1 MKTWNPKQ
9 DPFASREKSKYKH
22 PVPSR
27 ELILDFITKHKGAY
41 SRKQL
46 IAHFNLQTEFEKE
59 AFRRR
64 LRAMVR
70 DGQLIKNRKAKYS
83 LIKASDLIRGH
94 ILGHKEGI
102 GFVRPEDGTKDIFL
116 PAHEMRKVFD
126 GDLVNVRIIGM
137 DKRNRREGLII
148 DILERKHKQIVGKF
162 FIESGIGFVEP
173 DNTRIAQDIII
184 PPQNQLDAKVNQ
196 IVIAEIITPPTK
208 RAYAIGRIVEILGD
222 YMAPGM
228 ETEVAIRAF
237 GLPHEWPKELQDEI
251 KQLPEEIL
259 TKDQPGRADLRDLPL
274 ITIDGEDAKDFDD
287 AVYCEKKPK
296 DGWRLIVAIADVSYY
311 IKPNSALDKEANK
324 RGTSVYFTGRVL
336 PMLPHV
342 LSNGLC
348 SLKPNVDRLC
358 IVCDMSISSSGEIS
372 RYRFYKAI
380 IRSHARLTYTKAAKI
395 LEGDAQLIKQYK
407 NIWPYLQNLH
417 DLYKVLHKV
426 REQRGALD
434 FEMPE
439 IKVEFGENRKIKRL
453 YPIIRNDAH
462 RIIEECMLC
471 ANTSAAKFLL
481 KNKCDALFRVH
492 DGPDA
497 TKFAEL
503 KEFLKELG
511 LSLGGGDLPTPID
524 YARLIGKI
532 QNRSDTHLI
541 QIILLRSMTQA
552 FYSPDNDGHFGLAY
566 NEYTHFTSPIRR
578 YPDLVVHRAICA
590 VIDKSHKP
598 KDLPDYE
605 KLQTLGEHCSMTER
619 RADDATQE
627 ALDWLK
633 CEYMMDKLG
642 QNFEGIISGVT
653 GFGIFVELK
662 NIFVEGLIHIT
673 ALEDDYYYFD
683 AARHQLIGERRGKNY
698 RLGDTLKVKVARV
711 SLEDKQIDF
720 VPITTKHKLT

>member
-9 DPFASREKSKYKH
+9 DPFANREKSKYEH
-22 PVPSR
+22 PIPSR
-27 ELILDFITKHKGAY
+27 ELILDFITQHQSTY

-46 IAHFNLQTEFEKE
+46 MTHFGLQTAFEKE

-70 DGQLIKNRKAKYS
+70 DGQLVKNRKAKYS
-83 LIKASDLIRGH
+83 LIKASDLIHGRV
-94 ILGHKEGI
+94 LGHKEGI

-116 PAHEMRKVFD
+116 PVHEMRKVFD

-137 DKRNRREGLII
+137 DKRNRREGII
-148 DILERKHKQIVGKF
+148 VDILERKHKQIVGKF

-184 PPQNQLDAKVNQ
+184 PPQDQLDAKVDQ
-196 IVIAEIITPPTK
+196 IVIAEIVTPPTK

-237 GLPHEWPKELQDEI
+237 DLPHEWPEELQDEI
-251 KQLPEEIL
+251 KQLPEEVL
-259 TKDQPGRADLRDLPL
+259 TNDQQGRADLRDFPL
-274 ITIDGEDAKDFDD
+274 VTIDGEDAKDFDD

-296 DGWRLIVAIADVSYY
+296 GGWRLIVAIADVGHYV
-311 IKPNSALDKEANK
+311 KPNSALDKEAKK

-358 IVCDMSISSSGEIS
+358 VVCDMSIAANGKIS
-372 RYRFYKAI
+372 RYRFYQAI
-380 IRSHARLTYTKAAKI
+380 IHSHARLTYTKVAKM
-395 LEGDAQLIKQYK
+395 LEGDTQLIKQYK
-407 NIWPYLQNLH
+407 NVWPYLQNLH
-417 DLYKVLHKV
+417 ELYRALHQV
-426 REQRGALD
+426 RLARGALD

-439 IKVEFGENRKIKRL
+439 IKVEFEENRKIKRL
-453 YPIIRNDAH
+453 YPIVRNDAH

-471 ANTSAAKFLL
+471 ANTCAAKFLL

-524 YARLIGKI
+524 YAKLIEKI
-532 QNRSDTHLI
+532 QNRPDAHLI
-541 QIILLRSMTQA
+541 QTILLRSMTQA
-552 FYSPDNDGHFGLAY
+552 FYSPENDGHFGLAY
-566 NEYTHFTSPIRR
+566 DEYTHFTSPIRR
-578 YPDLVVHRAICA
+578 YPDLIVHRAICA
-590 VIDKSHKP
+590 VIDKSHKS
-598 KDLPDYE
+598 KGLPDYE
-605 KLQTLGEHCSMTER
+605 KLQVLGEHCSMTER
-619 RADDATQE
+619 RADDATYE

-642 QNFEGIISGVT
+642 QDYEGIISGVT

-673 ALEDDYYYFD
+673 ALEDDYYFFD
-683 AARHQLIGERRGKNY
+683 AVRHQLVGERTGKIY
-698 RLGDTLKVKVARV
+698 RLGDTLKIKVARV

-720 VPITTKHKLT
+720 VLA

>member
-1 MKTWNPKQ
+1 MKTWNLKQ
-9 DPFASREKSKYKH
+9 DPFANREKSKYEH

-46 IAHFNLQTEFEKE
+46 TAHFGLQTAFEKE

-83 LIKASDLIRGH
+83 LIKVSDLIRGRV
-94 ILGHKEGI
+94 LGHKEGI

-126 GDLVNVRIIGM
+126 GDLVNVRVIGM
-137 DKRNRREGLII
+137 DKRNRREGLIV

-184 PPQNQLDAKVNQ
+184 PPQDQLDAKVNQ
-196 IVIAEIITPPTK
+196 IVVAEIVTPPTK

-228 ETEVAIRAF
+228 ETEVAIRAYA
-237 GLPHEWPKELQDEI
+237 LPHEWPEELQNET
-251 KQLPEEIL
+251 KQLPEEVL
-259 TKDQPGRADLRDLPL
+259 EKDQQRRADLRNLPL
-274 ITIDGEDAKDFDD
+274 VTIDGEDARDFDD

-296 DGWRLIVAIADVSYY
+296 GGWRLIVAIADVSHYV
-311 IKPNSALDKEANK
+311 KPNSALDKEAEK

-358 IVCDMSISSSGEIS
+358 VVCDMSISANGKIS
-372 RYRFYKAI
+372 RYRFYQAI
-380 IRSHARLTYTKAAKI
+380 IHSHARLTYTKVAKM

-407 NIWPYLQNLH
+407 NVWPYLQNLH
-417 DLYKVLHKV
+417 ELYKVLYKMRHA
-426 REQRGALD
+426 RGALD

-453 YPIIRNDAH
+453 YPTIRNDAH

-471 ANTSAAKFLL
+471 ANTCAAKFLL
-481 KNKCDALFRVH
+481 KNECDALFRVH

-497 TKFAEL
+497 TKLVEL

-524 YARLIGKI
+524 YAKLIEKI
-532 QNRSDTHLI
+532 QNRPDAHLI
-541 QIILLRSMTQA
+541 QTILLRSMAQA

-566 NEYTHFTSPIRR
+566 DEYTHFTSPIRR

-598 KDLPDYE
+598 KGLPDYE
-605 KLQTLGEHCSMTER
+605 KLQILGEHCSMTER

-642 QNFEGIISGVT
+642 QDFEGIISGVT

-683 AARHQLIGERRGKNY
+683 AARHQLTGERGGKTY
-698 RLGDTLKVKVARV
+698 RLGDTIKIKVARV

-720 VPITTKHKLT
+720 VLT